1 MHLLGCLIY
10 NRMKT
15 FEEYLKDCHA
25 DNYMGTDDDMSDKF
39 ETWLGQLDVDDI
51 LSAAEDYRKVL
62 VRTLQE
68 EVKQIKGVYSAHDAL
83 TKVDELLESVLK

>member
-1 MHLLGCLIY
+1 
-10 NRMKT
+10 MKT